1 MKSFFT
7 FLILLSAVT
16 IFAQQEKQ
24 RYDAFSGTIVLTVEG
39 GTAIAHTDYTGIKPY
54 YMGRAMI
61 EYFLP
66 SVTKS
71 SLGFRLHGGTGLL
84 SGEDYDQT
92 PALFSTSL
100 YFGGGG
106 LVYTLALSKTVFPYL
121 FAGLS
126 YLSFDPKDEFS
137 ERLPR
142 NKSNVYKRGELNYA
156 GELGF
161 RFLVTENLSLN
172 ISGGVQIS
180 PNDNLDDKLGNANND
195 LFFTGLMGLSYSF
208 FSEKDSDLDGV
219 VDSKDACGST
229 PIGIKV
235 DEFGCPVDTDK
246 DGVADHLDK
255 CPATPIDVNVDED
268 GCPINSDGDK
278 VPDYLDL
285 CPDTPAGIPVDD
297 FGCPYD
303 LDADGVPDYLDKCP
317 NTEYGV
323 EVDKNGCPLDSD
335 LDGVP
340 DYLDQCPDTEAGKV
354 VDEFGCPKIVEPE
367 PKPVEKKED
376 IKEFILSS
384 GTNFKFG
391 STTLLPTAYAELDK
405 LVAVMKASPMS
416 RWRVEGHT
424 DNIGSVEANR
434 KVSLDR
440 AQAVLNYF
448 ASKGISRGRFTVSG
462 LGSAYPITSNN
473 TEEGRARNR
482 RVVILKVN

>member
-1 MKSFFT
+1 MKPFFT

-16 IFAQQEKQ
+16 IYAQQEKQ
-24 RYDAFSGTIVLTVEG
+24 RFDAFSGTVVLSVEG
-39 GTAIAHTDYTGIKPY
+39 GTAIAHTDYNGIKPD

-71 SLGFRLHGGTGLL
+71 SLGFRLHGGTGFL
-84 SGEDYDQT
+84 SGEDYDQS
-92 PALFSTSL
+92 PALFSTPI

-106 LVYTLALSKTVFPYL
+106 LVYTLAASKTVFPYL
-121 FAGLS
+121 FAGVS
-126 YLSFDPKDEFS
+126 YLAFDPKDEFS
-137 ERLPR
+137 ARLSR
-142 NKSNVYKRGELNYA
+142 NKNGDYKRSELNYA

-161 RFLVTENLSLN
+161 RFLVTENLSFN

-208 FSEKDSDLDGV
+208 FSERDSDMDGV
-219 VDSKDACGST
+219 VDSKDICSNT

-246 DGVADHLDK
+246 DGVPDHLDK
-255 CPATPIDVNVDED
+255 CSATPIDVKVDAD

-285 CPDTPAGIPVDD
+285 CPDTPAGIAVDD
-297 FGCPYD
+297 FGCPFD

-340 DYLDQCPDTEAGKV
+340 DNLDQCPDTEAGKV
-354 VDEFGCPKIVEPE
+354 VDEFGCPKVVEQ
-367 PKPVEKKED
+367 KPVEKKEE
-376 IKEFILSS
+376 IKEFTLSS

-391 STTLLPTAYAELDK
+391 SSTLLPSAYPELDK
-405 LVAVMKASPMS
+405 LVGVMKASPMS
-416 RWRVEGHT
+416 RWRIEGHT

-448 ASKGISRGRFTVSG
+448 ASKGISRSRFTVSG

-482 RVVILKVN
+482 RVVILRIN